1 MCAPLNRRWA
11 CRRRPRSGAILQLLR
26 NIGSRTQMW
35 SSFVRVWPPQ
45 KMAAPFIRH
54 FVFKICETKAA
65 TPRRRRE
72 TQPWPGICYFGADA
86 ARVVWM
92 DGKDTYYDGKE
103 AGPLYSRASLD
114 ADLAAAELVIA
125 AIHSPEVVASDD
137 TVRVD
142 LHELNDALKHV
153 HAAMHL
159 DTETPQDWLSWFV
172 SRLAEAPALPQLNS
186 RGKPKLKCRGVAKS
200 KLKCACSRQQFAT
213 NLTGLKGP
221 EVTLLW
227 RAHKT
232 THH

>member
-1 MCAPLNRRWA
+1 MAPL
-11 CRRRPRSGAILQLLR
+11 
-26 NIGSRTQMW
+26 
-35 SSFVRVWPPQ
+35 
-45 KMAAPFIRH
+45 KMAAPCIRH

-65 TPRRRRE
+65 TSRKRRE

-86 ARVVWM
+86 PRVVWM
-92 DGKDTYYDGKE
+92 EGKNGQPSDTYYDGVE
-103 AGPLYSRASLD
+103 AGPLYSHASLG
-114 ADLAAAELVIA
+114 ADLDAAELVIA
-125 AIHSPEVVASDD
+125 AIRSPEVVASDD

-142 LHELNDALKHV
+142 VHELNDALKHV
-153 HAAMHL
+153 RAAMHL
-159 DTETPQDWLSWFV
+159 HTEPPQDWLSWFV
-172 SRLAEAPALPQLNS
+172 SRLAEVPALPQLNS

-200 KLKCACSRQQFAT
+200 KPKCACSRQQFAT

>member
-1 MCAPLNRRWA
+1 
-11 CRRRPRSGAILQLLR
+11 
-26 NIGSRTQMW
+26 
-35 SSFVRVWPPQ
+35 
-45 KMAAPFIRH
+45 MAAPFIRH

-65 TPRRRRE
+65 TPRKRRE

-92 DGKDTYYDGKE
+92 EGKDGQPPSDTYYDGVE
-103 AGPLYSRASLD
+103 AGLLYSRASLN

-142 LHELNDALKHV
+142 VHELNDALKHV

-159 DTETPQDWLSWFV
+159 QTETPQDWLSWFV

-186 RGKPKLKCRGVAKS
+186 RGTPKLKCRGVAKS
-200 KLKCACSRQQFAT
+200 KPKCACSRQQFAT
-213 NLTGLKGP
+213 HLTGLTGP
-221 EVTLLW
+221 EITLLW